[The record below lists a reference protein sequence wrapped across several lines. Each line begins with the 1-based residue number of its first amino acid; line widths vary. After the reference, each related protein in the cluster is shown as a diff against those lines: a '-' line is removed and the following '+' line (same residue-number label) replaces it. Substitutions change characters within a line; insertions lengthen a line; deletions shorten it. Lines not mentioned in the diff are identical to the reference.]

1 MITNYDSLSCDI
13 TRIAVDSHGTPG
25 NDNDFFLSE
34 LNPMIHCVLIDII
47 MEDVKS
53 ERKDDEVTVMDHI
66 PTVKKPLWPTSDD
79 DAK

>member
-1 MITNYDSLSCDI
+1 
-13 TRIAVDSHGTPG
+13 
-25 NDNDFFLSE
+25 
-34 LNPMIHCVLIDII
+34 MIHCVLIDII